1 MTMPIKRKEEKGTI
15 NRSMRNILD
24 DFLRNSYMCPTGD
37 ETRMMAMDVIERED
51 EYSLIANLPGINKK
65 DIKVSLDGYDLII
78 EATRSKSKEEK
89 DETLYRCERY
99 QGNYRRVITLPDDS
113 DHGNVLAS
121 YEDGVLTLKV
131 PKAKKQE
138 KLIKIK

>member
-121 YEDGVLTLKV
+121 YEDGVLTLKI

>member
-1 MTMPIKRKEEKGTI
+1 MPIKRKEEKGTI

-121 YEDGVLTLKV
+121 YEDGVLTLKI